1 MTKILIVD
9 DQPCVR
15 ELLSEELM
23 LEGYRVATAGDAE
36 SVTGHL
42 RFSKPDLVILD
53 LYLDG
58 AEGFGVLR
66 DIKRQDPDLPV
77 IIFTAYDGYVDDP
90 RLSQADGYVIK
101 SIVLDE
107 LKGKIAYALR
117 RTLSTQ
123 EEVEAKIRFLQFK
136 RLGISTTY

>member
-9 DQPCVR
+9 DQSCVR
-15 ELLSEELM
+15 ELLSEELI
-23 LEGYRVATAGDAE
+23 LEGYRVATAGHSEAVRE
-36 SVTGHL
+36 HVRSS
-42 RFSKPDLVILD
+42 RPDLVLLD

-58 AEGFGVLR
+58 PDGIRMLH

-77 IIFTAYDGYVDDP
+77 IIFTAYDNYVDDP

-107 LKGKIAYALR
+107 LKGKITDTLR
-117 RTLSTQ
+117 RQQALPATP
-123 EEVEAKIRFLQFK
+123 EAKPRCPEL
-136 RLGISTTY
+136 LAAHGS